1 MKQENKKISSYNKI
15 RNNLYSNVERHE
27 LTERKTFGI
36 VALLALV
43 LASIL
48 LFVAAM
54 IETGSKKEY
63 IYVFGDTEQELSEKL
78 AFSNGVQYIDMVAL
92 ATFCDME
99 IIEEG
104 FAINGT
110 YIKLENGSS
119 LATVNGFNVS
129 LSEKAL
135 ISDNHILIPI
145 EDAKDLI
152 FGINIDANSEKTV
165 ISATESIYMIAKNIE
180 FDYVTDVSAY
190 LEYINSKDQYIS
202 ILANKQH
209 SIGEDFSPA
218 KLVEIPKKYRR
229 TDRVLKLDLT
239 AEKALEAMMQDMFAL
254 GIDDVCVQSAYRTYA
269 EQQNLFNNYV
279 NSEINKGL
287 SRDEAIANANK
298 YSARPEYS
306 EHRTGLCVDF
316 FVPSCMLELENYGY
330 EGSYP
335 NDVGFTETNAYTWLL
350 KNCWKYGFILRY
362 PEEKVDI
369 TGYSYES
376 WHYRF
381 VGLEVASIIH
391 QTGLCYEEY
400 LEIFKLKE
408 KK

>member
-1 MKQENKKISSYNKI
+1 MKQENKKNSSYNKI
-15 RNNLYSNVERHE
+15 RNNLYANVERHE
-27 LTERKTFGI
+27 LTERKTFSI
-36 VALLALV
+36 VALSALV

-54 IETGSKKEY
+54 IESGSKKEY

-78 AFSNGVQYIDMVAL
+78 AFSDGVQYIDMVAL

-99 IIEEG
+99 SIEKG

-110 YIKLENGSS
+110 SISFTDGNNTAK
-119 LATVNGFNVS
+119 VNGFNVS
-129 LSEKAL
+129 LSEKV
-135 ISDNHILIPI
+135 IIDEKHVLIPI

-190 LEYINSKDQYIS
+190 LEYINSKDQSIS

-254 GIDDVCVQSAYRTYA
+254 GIDDVRVQSAYRTYA

-335 NDVGFTETNAYTWLL
+335 NDVGFTETNAYPWLL

-362 PEEKVDI
+362 PEDKVDI

-400 LEIFKLKE
+400 LEIFK
-408 KK
+408 

>member
-15 RNNLYSNVERHE
+15 RNNLYANVERHE
-27 LTERKTFGI
+27 LTERKTFSI
-36 VALLALV
+36 VALSALV

-54 IETGSKKEY
+54 IESGSKKEY

-78 AFSNGVQYIDMVAL
+78 AFSDGVQYIDMVAL

-99 IIEEG
+99 SIEEG

-129 LSEKAL
+129 LCEKAL

-218 KLVEIPKKYRR
+218 KLVEIPKKYCR

-269 EQQNLFNNYV
+269 EQQSLFNNYV

-287 SRDEAIANANK
+287 SREEAIANANK

-335 NDVGFTETNAYTWLL
+335 NDVGFTETNAYPWLL

-362 PEEKVDI
+362 PEDKVDI

-391 QTGLCYEEY
+391 QTGLSYEEY
-400 LEIFKLKE
+400 LEIFK
-408 KK
+408 

>member
-1 MKQENKKISSYNKI
+1 MKQQNKKISSYNKI
-15 RNNLYSNVERHE
+15 RNNLYANVERHE
-27 LTERKTFGI
+27 LTERKTFSI
-36 VALLALV
+36 VALSALV

-54 IETGSKKEY
+54 IESGSKKEY
-63 IYVFGDTEQELSEKL
+63 IYVFGDTEQELSENH
-78 AFSNGVQYIDMVAL
+78 AFSDGVQYIDMVAL

-99 IIEEG
+99 SIEEG

-254 GIDDVCVQSAYRTYA
+254 GIDDVRVQSAYRTYA

-335 NDVGFTETNAYTWLL
+335 NDVGFTETNAYPWLL

-362 PEEKVDI
+362 PEDKVDI

-391 QTGLCYEEY
+391 QTGLSYEEY
-400 LEIFKLKE
+400 LEIFK
-408 KK
+408 

>member
-1 MKQENKKISSYNKI
+1 MKQENKKNSSYNKI
-15 RNNLYSNVERHE
+15 GNNLYANVERHE
-27 LTERKTFGI
+27 LTERKTFSI
-36 VALLALV
+36 VALSALV

-54 IETGSKKEY
+54 IESGSKKEY
-63 IYVFGDTEQELSEKL
+63 IYVFGDTEQELSENH
-78 AFSNGVQYIDMVAL
+78 AFSDGVQYIDMVAL

-99 IIEEG
+99 SIEEG

-254 GIDDVCVQSAYRTYA
+254 GIDDVRVQSAYRTYA

-287 SRDEAIANANK
+287 SREEAIANANK

-335 NDVGFTETNAYTWLL
+335 NDVGFTETNAYPWLL

-362 PEEKVDI
+362 PEDKVDI

-391 QTGLCYEEY
+391 QTGLSYEEY
-400 LEIFKLKE
+400 LEIFK
-408 KK
+408 

>member
-1 MKQENKKISSYNKI
+1 MKQESKKISSYNKI
-15 RNNLYSNVERHE
+15 RNNLYANVERHE
-27 LTERKTFGI
+27 LTERKTFSI
-36 VALLALV
+36 VALSALV

-54 IETGSKKEY
+54 IESGSKKEY
-63 IYVFGDTEQELSEKL
+63 IYVFGDTEQELSENH
-78 AFSNGVQYIDMVAL
+78 AFSDGVQYIDMVAL

-99 IIEEG
+99 SIEEG

-254 GIDDVCVQSAYRTYA
+254 GIDDVRVQSAYRTYA

-335 NDVGFTETNAYTWLL
+335 NDVGFTETNAYPWLL

-362 PEEKVDI
+362 PEDKVDI

-400 LEIFKLKE
+400 LEFFK
-408 KK
+408 

>member
-1 MKQENKKISSYNKI
+1 MKQESKKISSYNKI
-15 RNNLYSNVERHE
+15 RNNLYANVERHE
-27 LTERKTFGI
+27 LTERKTFSI
-36 VALLALV
+36 VALSALV

-54 IETGSKKEY
+54 IESGSKKEY
-63 IYVFGDTEQELSEKL
+63 IYVFGDTEQELSENH
-78 AFSNGVQYIDMVAL
+78 AFSDGVQYIDMVAL

-99 IIEEG
+99 SIEEG

-180 FDYVTDVSAY
+180 FDYVTDVSSY

-254 GIDDVCVQSAYRTYA
+254 DIDDVCVQSAYRTYA

-287 SRDEAIANANK
+287 SREEAIANANK

-335 NDVGFTETNAYTWLL
+335 NDVGFTETNAYPWLL

-362 PEEKVDI
+362 PEDKVDI

-391 QTGLCYEEY
+391 QTGLSYEEY
-400 LEIFKLKE
+400 LEIFK
-408 KK
+408 

>member
-1 MKQENKKISSYNKI
+1 MKQENKKNSSYNKI
-15 RNNLYSNVERHE
+15 RNNLYANVERHE
-27 LTERKTFGI
+27 LTERKTFSI
-36 VALLALV
+36 VALSALV

-54 IETGSKKEY
+54 IESGSKKEY

-78 AFSNGVQYIDMVAL
+78 AFSDGVQYIDMVAL

-99 IIEEG
+99 SIEEG

-129 LSEKAL
+129 LSEKV
-135 ISDNHILIPI
+135 IIDEKHVLIPI

-152 FGINIDANSEKTV
+152 FGINIDVSGEKTV
-165 ISATESIYMIAKNIE
+165 ITATENIYMIAKNVE

-190 LEYINSKDQYIS
+190 LEYINSKDQSIS

-335 NDVGFTETNAYTWLL
+335 NDVGFTETNAYPWLL

-362 PEEKVDI
+362 PEDKVDI

-391 QTGLCYEEY
+391 QTGLSYEEY
-400 LEIFKLKE
+400 LEIFK
-408 KK
+408 

>member
-1 MKQENKKISSYNKI
+1 MKQQNKKISSYNKI
-15 RNNLYSNVERHE
+15 RNNLYANVERHE
-27 LTERKTFGI
+27 LTERKTFSI
-36 VALLALV
+36 VALSALV

-78 AFSNGVQYIDMVAL
+78 AFSDGVQYIDMSTL
-92 ATFCDME
+92 ASFCGMDSMDG
-99 IIEEG
+99 G

-110 YIKLENGSS
+110 FISFTDGNNTAK
-119 LATVNGFNVS
+119 VNGFDVS
-129 LSEKAL
+129 LSRKAIIDEK
-135 ISDNHILIPI
+135 HILIPI

-152 FGINIDANSEKTV
+152 FGINIEANSEKTV

-254 GIDDVCVQSAYRTYA
+254 GIDDVRVQSAYRTYA

-335 NDVGFTETNAYTWLL
+335 NDVGFTETNAYPWLL

-362 PEEKVDI
+362 PEDKVDI

-400 LEIFKLKE
+400 LEIFK
-408 KK
+408 

>member
-1 MKQENKKISSYNKI
+1 MKQENKKNSSYNKI
-15 RNNLYSNVERHE
+15 RNNLYANVERHE

-36 VALLALV
+36 VALSALM

-78 AFSNGVQYIDMVAL
+78 AFSDGVQYIDMVAL
-92 ATFCDME
+92 ATFCNME
-99 IIEEG
+99 SIEKG

-129 LSEKAL
+129 LSEKV
-135 ISDNHILIPI
+135 IIDEKHVLIPI
-145 EDAKDLI
+145 EDAKKLI
-152 FGINIDANSEKTV
+152 FGIDIDISGEKTV
-165 ISATESIYMIAKNIE
+165 ITATENIYMIAKNVE

-335 NDVGFTETNAYTWLL
+335 NDVGFTETNAYPWLL

-362 PEEKVDI
+362 PEDKVDI

-391 QTGLCYEEY
+391 QTGLSYEEY
-400 LEIFKLKE
+400 LEIFK
-408 KK
+408 

>member
-36 VALLALV
+36 VALSALV

-54 IETGSKKEY
+54 IETGSKKDY

-78 AFSNGVQYIDMVAL
+78 AFSDGVQYIDMVAL
-92 ATFCDME
+92 STFCDME
-99 IIEEG
+99 SIEKG

-110 YIKLENGSS
+110 SISFTDGNNTAK
-119 LATVNGFNVS
+119 VNGFNVS
-129 LSEKAL
+129 LSEKV
-135 ISDNHILIPI
+135 IIDEKHVLIPI

-152 FGINIDANSEKTV
+152 FGINIDVSGEKTV
-165 ISATESIYMIAKNIE
+165 ITATENIYMIAKNVE

-362 PEEKVDI
+362 PEDKVDI

-391 QTGLCYEEY
+391 QTGLSYEEY
-400 LEIFKLKE
+400 LEIFK
-408 KK
+408 

>member
-15 RNNLYSNVERHE
+15 RNNLYANVERHE
-27 LTERKTFGI
+27 LTERKTFSI
-36 VALLALV
+36 VALSALV

-54 IETGSKKEY
+54 IESGSKKEY
-63 IYVFGDTEQELSEKL
+63 IYVFGDTEQELSENH
-78 AFSNGVQYIDMVAL
+78 AFSDGVQYIDMVAL

-99 IIEEG
+99 SIEEG

-316 FVPSCMLELENYGY
+316 FVSSCMLELENYGY

-335 NDVGFTETNAYTWLL
+335 NDVGFTETNAYPWLL

-362 PEEKVDI
+362 PEDKVDI

-400 LEIFKLKE
+400 LEIFK
-408 KK
+408 

>member
-1 MKQENKKISSYNKI
+1 MKQENKKNSSYNKI
-15 RNNLYSNVERHE
+15 RNNLYANVERHE
-27 LTERKTFGI
+27 LTERKTFSI
-36 VALLALV
+36 VALSALV

-54 IETGSKKEY
+54 IESGSKKEY

-78 AFSNGVQYIDMVAL
+78 AFSDGVQYIDMVAL

-99 IIEEG
+99 SIEKG

-110 YIKLENGSS
+110 SISFTDGNNTAK
-119 LATVNGFNVS
+119 VNGFNVS
-129 LSEKAL
+129 LSEKV
-135 ISDNHILIPI
+135 IIDEKHVLIPI

-152 FGINIDANSEKTV
+152 FGINIDVSGEKTV
-165 ISATESIYMIAKNIE
+165 ITATENIYMIAKNVE

-335 NDVGFTETNAYTWLL
+335 NDVGFTETNAYPWLL

-362 PEEKVDI
+362 PEDKVDI

-391 QTGLCYEEY
+391 QTGLSYEEY
-400 LEIFKLKE
+400 LEIFK
-408 KK
+408 

>member
-1 MKQENKKISSYNKI
+1 MKQESKKISSYNKI
-15 RNNLYSNVERHE
+15 RNNLYANVERHE
-27 LTERKTFGI
+27 LTERKTFSI
-36 VALLALV
+36 VALSALV

-54 IETGSKKEY
+54 IESGSKKEY
-63 IYVFGDTEQELSEKL
+63 IYVFGDTEQELSENH
-78 AFSNGVQYIDMVAL
+78 AFSDGVQYIDMVAL

-99 IIEEG
+99 SIEEG

-254 GIDDVCVQSAYRTYA
+254 GIDDVRVQSAYRTYA

-287 SRDEAIANANK
+287 SREEAIANANK

-335 NDVGFTETNAYTWLL
+335 NDVGFTETNAYPWLL

-362 PEEKVDI
+362 PEDKVDI

-391 QTGLCYEEY
+391 QTGLSYEEY
-400 LEIFKLKE
+400 LEIFK
-408 KK
+408 

>member
-36 VALLALV
+36 VALSALV

-54 IETGSKKEY
+54 IESGSKKEY

-78 AFSNGVQYIDMVAL
+78 AFSDGVHYIDMVAL

-99 IIEEG
+99 SIEEG

-287 SRDEAIANANK
+287 SREEAIANANK

-335 NDVGFTETNAYTWLL
+335 NDVGFTETNAYPWLL

-362 PEEKVDI
+362 PEDKVDI

-391 QTGLCYEEY
+391 QTGLSYEEY
-400 LEIFKLKE
+400 LEIFK
-408 KK
+408 

>member
-1 MKQENKKISSYNKI
+1 MKQENKKNSSYNKI
-15 RNNLYSNVERHE
+15 RNNLYANVERHE
-27 LTERKTFGI
+27 LTERKTFSI
-36 VALLALV
+36 VALSALV

-54 IETGSKKEY
+54 IESGSKKEY
-63 IYVFGDTEQELSEKL
+63 IYVFGDTEQELSENH
-78 AFSNGVQYIDMVAL
+78 AFSDGVQYIDMVAL

-99 IIEEG
+99 SIEEG

-254 GIDDVCVQSAYRTYA
+254 GIDDVRVQSAYRTYA

-287 SRDEAIANANK
+287 SREEAIANANK

-335 NDVGFTETNAYTWLL
+335 NDVGFTETNAYPWLL

-362 PEEKVDI
+362 PEDKVDI

-391 QTGLCYEEY
+391 QTGLSYEEY
-400 LEIFKLKE
+400 LEIFK
-408 KK
+408 

>member
-1 MKQENKKISSYNKI
+1 MKQQNKKISSYNKI
-15 RNNLYSNVERHE
+15 RNNLYANVERHE
-27 LTERKTFGI
+27 LTERKTFSI
-36 VALLALV
+36 VALSALV

-54 IETGSKKEY
+54 IESGSKKEY

-78 AFSNGVQYIDMVAL
+78 AFSDGVQYIDMVAL
-92 ATFCDME
+92 STFCDME
-99 IIEEG
+99 SIEEG

-254 GIDDVCVQSAYRTYA
+254 GIDDVRVQSAYRTYA

-335 NDVGFTETNAYTWLL
+335 NDVGFTETNAYPWLL

-362 PEEKVDI
+362 PEDKVDI

-391 QTGLCYEEY
+391 QTGLSYEEY
-400 LEIFKLKE
+400 LEIFK
-408 KK
+408 

>member
-1 MKQENKKISSYNKI
+1 MKQENKKNSSYNKI
-15 RNNLYSNVERHE
+15 RNNLYANVERHE
-27 LTERKTFGI
+27 LTERKTFSI
-36 VALLALV
+36 VALSALV

-54 IETGSKKEY
+54 IESGSKKEY
-63 IYVFGDTEQELSEKL
+63 IYVFGDTEQELSENH
-78 AFSNGVQYIDMVAL
+78 AFSDGVQYIDMVAL
-92 ATFCDME
+92 STFCDME
-99 IIEEG
+99 NIEKG

-152 FGINIDANSEKTV
+152 FGINIDISGEKTV
-165 ISATESIYMIAKNIE
+165 ITATENIYMIAKNVE

-209 SIGEDFSPA
+209 SIGEDFSPE
-218 KLVEIPKKYRR
+218 KLVEIPQKYRR
-229 TDRVLKLDLT
+229 ADRVLKLDLT

-269 EQQNLFNNYV
+269 EQQSLFDNYV

-287 SRDEAIANANK
+287 SREEAIANANK

-335 NDVGFTETNAYTWLL
+335 NDVGFTETNAYPWLL

-362 PEEKVDI
+362 PEDKVDI

-391 QTGLCYEEY
+391 QTGLSYEEY
-400 LEIFKLKE
+400 LEIFK
-408 KK
+408 

>member
-1 MKQENKKISSYNKI
+1 MKQQNKKISSYNKI
-15 RNNLYSNVERHE
+15 RNNLYANVERHE
-27 LTERKTFGI
+27 LTERKTFSI
-36 VALLALV
+36 VALSALV

-54 IETGSKKEY
+54 IESGSKKEY
-63 IYVFGDTEQELSEKL
+63 IYVFGDTEQELSENH
-78 AFSNGVQYIDMVAL
+78 AFSDGVQYIDMVAL

-99 IIEEG
+99 SIEEG

-180 FDYVTDVSAY
+180 FYYVTDVSAY

-254 GIDDVCVQSAYRTYA
+254 GIDDVRVQSAYRTYA

-287 SRDEAIANANK
+287 SREEAIANANK

-335 NDVGFTETNAYTWLL
+335 NDVGFTETNAYPWLL

-362 PEEKVDI
+362 PEDKVDI

-391 QTGLCYEEY
+391 QTGLSYEEY
-400 LEIFKLKE
+400 LEIFK
-408 KK
+408 

>member
-1 MKQENKKISSYNKI
+1 MKQENKKNSSYNKI
-15 RNNLYSNVERHE
+15 RNNLYANVERHE
-27 LTERKTFGI
+27 LTERKTFSI
-36 VALLALV
+36 VALSALV

-54 IETGSKKEY
+54 IESGSKKEY
-63 IYVFGDTEQELSEKL
+63 IYVFGDTEQELSENH
-78 AFSNGVQYIDMVAL
+78 AFSDGVQYIDMVAL

-99 IIEEG
+99 SIEEG

-254 GIDDVCVQSAYRTYA
+254 GIDDVRVQSAYRTYA

-335 NDVGFTETNAYTWLL
+335 NDVGFTETNAYPWLL

-362 PEEKVDI
+362 PEDKVDI

-391 QTGLCYEEY
+391 QTGLSYEEY
-400 LEIFKLKE
+400 LEIFK
-408 KK
+408 

>member
-1 MKQENKKISSYNKI
+1 MKQENKKNSSYNKI
-15 RNNLYSNVERHE
+15 RNNLYANVERHE
-27 LTERKTFGI
+27 LTERKTFSI
-36 VALLALV
+36 VALSALV

-54 IETGSKKEY
+54 IESGSKKEY
-63 IYVFGDTEQELSEKL
+63 IYVFGDTEQELSENH
-78 AFSNGVQYIDMVAL
+78 AFSDGVQYIDMVAL
-92 ATFCDME
+92 STFCDME
-99 IIEEG
+99 SIEKG

-254 GIDDVCVQSAYRTYA
+254 GIDDVRVQSAYRTYA

-335 NDVGFTETNAYTWLL
+335 NDVGFTETNAYPWLL

-362 PEEKVDI
+362 PEDKVDI

-391 QTGLCYEEY
+391 QPGLSYEEY
-400 LEIFKLKE
+400 LEIFK
-408 KK
+408 

>member
-1 MKQENKKISSYNKI
+1 MKQQNKKISSYNKI
-15 RNNLYSNVERHE
+15 RNNLYANVERHE
-27 LTERKTFGI
+27 LTERKTFSI
-36 VALLALV
+36 VALSALV

-54 IETGSKKEY
+54 IESGSKKEY
-63 IYVFGDTEQELSEKL
+63 IYVFGDTEQELSENH
-78 AFSNGVQYIDMVAL
+78 AFSDGVQYIDMVAL

-99 IIEEG
+99 SIEEG

-254 GIDDVCVQSAYRTYA
+254 GIDDVRVQSAYRTYA

-316 FVPSCMLELENYGY
+316 FVSSCMLELENYGY

-335 NDVGFTETNAYTWLL
+335 NDVGFTETNAYPWLL

-362 PEEKVDI
+362 PEDKVDI

-400 LEIFKLKE
+400 LEIFK
-408 KK
+408 

>member
-1 MKQENKKISSYNKI
+1 MKQENKKNSSYNKI
-15 RNNLYSNVERHE
+15 RNNLYANVERHE
-27 LTERKTFGI
+27 LTERKTFSI
-36 VALLALV
+36 VALSALV

-54 IETGSKKEY
+54 IESGSKKEY
-63 IYVFGDTEQELSEKL
+63 IYVFGDTEQELSENH
-78 AFSNGVQYIDMVAL
+78 AFSDGVQYIDMVAL

-99 IIEEG
+99 NIEKG

-110 YIKLENGSS
+110 SISFTDGNNTAK
-119 LATVNGFNVS
+119 VNGFNVS
-129 LSEKAL
+129 LSEKV
-135 ISDNHILIPI
+135 IIDEKHVLIPI
-145 EDAKDLI
+145 EDAKKLI
-152 FGINIDANSEKTV
+152 FGIDIDISGEKTV
-165 ISATESIYMIAKNIE
+165 ITATENIYMIAKNVE

-209 SIGEDFSPA
+209 SIGEDFSPE

-229 TDRVLKLDLT
+229 ADRVLKLDLT

-254 GIDDVCVQSAYRTYA
+254 GIDDLCVQSAYRTYA

-335 NDVGFTETNAYTWLL
+335 NDVGFTETNAYPWLL

-362 PEEKVDI
+362 PEDKVDI

-391 QTGLCYEEY
+391 QTGLSYEEY
-400 LEIFKLKE
+400 LEIFK
-408 KK
+408 

>member
-1 MKQENKKISSYNKI
+1 MKQQNKKISSYNKI
-15 RNNLYSNVERHE
+15 RNNLYANVERHE
-27 LTERKTFGI
+27 LTERKTFSI
-36 VALLALV
+36 VALSALV

-78 AFSNGVQYIDMVAL
+78 AFSDGVQYIDMVAL
-92 ATFCDME
+92 ATFCNME
-99 IIEEG
+99 SIEKG

-119 LATVNGFNVS
+119 LAKVNGFNVS
-129 LSEKAL
+129 LSEKVL
-135 ISDNHILIPI
+135 ISDNHVLIPI

-165 ISATESIYMIAKNIE
+165 ITATENIYMIAKNIE

-335 NDVGFTETNAYTWLL
+335 NDVGFTETNAYPWLL

-362 PEEKVDI
+362 PEDKVDI

-391 QTGLCYEEY
+391 QTGLSYEEY
-400 LEIFKLKE
+400 LENFK
-408 KK
+408 

>member
-1 MKQENKKISSYNKI
+1 MKQQNKKISSYNKI
-15 RNNLYSNVERHE
+15 RNNLYANVERHE
-27 LTERKTFGI
+27 LTERKTFSI
-36 VALLALV
+36 VALSALV

-54 IETGSKKEY
+54 IESGSKKEY

-78 AFSNGVQYIDMVAL
+78 AFSDGVQYIDMVAL

-99 IIEEG
+99 SIEEG

-129 LSEKAL
+129 LSEKV
-135 ISDNHILIPI
+135 IIDEKHVLIPI
-145 EDAKDLI
+145 EDAKKLI
-152 FGINIDANSEKTV
+152 FGIDIDISGEKTV

-254 GIDDVCVQSAYRTYA
+254 GIDDVRVQSAYRTYA

-287 SRDEAIANANK
+287 SREEAIANANK

-335 NDVGFTETNAYTWLL
+335 NDVGFTETNAYPWLL

-362 PEEKVDI
+362 PEDKVDI

-391 QTGLCYEEY
+391 QTGLSYEEY
-400 LEIFKLKE
+400 LEIFK
-408 KK
+408 

>member
-1 MKQENKKISSYNKI
+1 MKQESKKISSYNKI
-15 RNNLYSNVERHE
+15 RNNLYANVERHE
-27 LTERKTFGI
+27 LTERKTFSI
-36 VALLALV
+36 VALSALV

-54 IETGSKKEY
+54 IESGSKKEY
-63 IYVFGDTEQELSEKL
+63 IYVFGDTEQELSENH
-78 AFSNGVQYIDMVAL
+78 AFSDGVQYIDMVAL

-99 IIEEG
+99 SIEEG

-254 GIDDVCVQSAYRTYA
+254 GIDDVRVQSAYRTYA

-335 NDVGFTETNAYTWLL
+335 NDVGFTETNAYPWLL

-362 PEEKVDI
+362 PEDKVDI

-391 QTGLCYEEY
+391 QTGLSYEEY
-400 LEIFKLKE
+400 LEIFK
-408 KK
+408 

>member
-1 MKQENKKISSYNKI
+1 MKQQNKKISSYNKI
-15 RNNLYSNVERHE
+15 RNNLYANVERHE
-27 LTERKTFGI
+27 LTERKTFSI
-36 VALLALV
+36 VALSALV

-54 IETGSKKEY
+54 IESGSKKEY
-63 IYVFGDTEQELSEKL
+63 IYVFGDTEQELSENH
-78 AFSNGVQYIDMVAL
+78 AFSDGVQYIDMVAL

-99 IIEEG
+99 SIEEG

-119 LATVNGFNVS
+119 LAKVNGFNVS
-129 LSEKAL
+129 LSEKVL
-135 ISDNHILIPI
+135 ISDNHVLIPI

-165 ISATESIYMIAKNIE
+165 ITATENIYMIAKNVE

-190 LEYINSKDQYIS
+190 LEYINSKDQSIS

-335 NDVGFTETNAYTWLL
+335 NDVGFTETNAYPWLL

-362 PEEKVDI
+362 PEDKVDI

-400 LEIFKLKE
+400 LEFFK
-408 KK
+408 

>member
-1 MKQENKKISSYNKI
+1 MKQESKKISSYNKI
-15 RNNLYSNVERHE
+15 RNNLYANVERHE
-27 LTERKTFGI
+27 LTERKTFSI
-36 VALLALV
+36 VALSALV

-54 IETGSKKEY
+54 IESGSKKEY

-78 AFSNGVQYIDMVAL
+78 AFSDGVQYIDMVAL
-92 ATFCDME
+92 STFCDME
-99 IIEEG
+99 SIEKG

-152 FGINIDANSEKTV
+152 FGINIDISGEKTV

-254 GIDDVCVQSAYRTYA
+254 GIDDVRVQSAYRTYA

-335 NDVGFTETNAYTWLL
+335 NDVGFTETNAYPWLL

-362 PEEKVDI
+362 PEDKVDI

-391 QTGLCYEEY
+391 QTGLSYEEY
-400 LEIFKLKE
+400 LEIFK
-408 KK
+408 

>member
-1 MKQENKKISSYNKI
+1 MKQQNKKISSYNKI
-15 RNNLYSNVERHE
+15 RNNLYANVERHE
-27 LTERKTFGI
+27 LTERKTFSI
-36 VALLALV
+36 VALSALV

-54 IETGSKKEY
+54 IESGSKKEY

-78 AFSNGVQYIDMVAL
+78 AFSDGVQYIDMVAL
-92 ATFCDME
+92 ATFCNME
-99 IIEEG
+99 SIEEG

-119 LATVNGFNVS
+119 LAKVNGFNVS
-129 LSEKAL
+129 LSEKVL

-145 EDAKDLI
+145 EDAKELI

-335 NDVGFTETNAYTWLL
+335 NDVGFTETNAYPWLL

-362 PEEKVDI
+362 PEDKVDI

-391 QTGLCYEEY
+391 QTGLSYEEY
-400 LEIFKLKE
+400 LEIFK
-408 KK
+408 

>member
-1 MKQENKKISSYNKI
+1 MKQQNKKISSYNKI
-15 RNNLYSNVERHE
+15 RNNLYANVERHE
-27 LTERKTFGI
+27 LTERKTFSI
-36 VALLALV
+36 VALSALV

-54 IETGSKKEY
+54 IESGSKKEY
-63 IYVFGDTEQELSEKL
+63 IYVFGDTEQELSENH
-78 AFSNGVQYIDMVAL
+78 AFSDGVQYIDMVAL

-99 IIEEG
+99 SIEEG

-254 GIDDVCVQSAYRTYA
+254 GIDDVRVQSAYRTYA

-306 EHRTGLCVDF
+306 EHRTGLCVAF

-335 NDVGFTETNAYTWLL
+335 NDVGFTETNAYPWLL

-362 PEEKVDI
+362 PEDKVDI

-391 QTGLCYEEY
+391 QTGLSYEEY
-400 LEIFKLKE
+400 LEIFK
-408 KK
+408 

>member
-1 MKQENKKISSYNKI
+1 MKQENKKNSSYNKI
-15 RNNLYSNVERHE
+15 RNNLYANVERHE
-27 LTERKTFGI
+27 LTERKTFSI
-36 VALLALV
+36 VALSALV

-54 IETGSKKEY
+54 IESGSKKEY
-63 IYVFGDTEQELSEKL
+63 IYVFGDTEQELSENH
-78 AFSNGVQYIDMVAL
+78 AFSDGVQYIDMVAL

-99 IIEEG
+99 SIEEG

-287 SRDEAIANANK
+287 SREEAIANANK

-335 NDVGFTETNAYTWLL
+335 NDVGFTETNAYPWLL

-362 PEEKVDI
+362 PEDKVDI

-391 QTGLCYEEY
+391 QTGLSYEEY
-400 LEIFKLKE
+400 LEIFK
-408 KK
+408 

>member
-1 MKQENKKISSYNKI
+1 MKQESKKISSYNKI
-15 RNNLYSNVERHE
+15 RNNLYANVERHE
-27 LTERKTFGI
+27 LTERKTFSI
-36 VALLALV
+36 VALSALV

-78 AFSNGVQYIDMVAL
+78 AFSDGVQYIDMVAL
-92 ATFCDME
+92 STFCDME
-99 IIEEG
+99 NIEKG

-110 YIKLENGSS
+110 SISFTDGNNTAK
-119 LATVNGFNVS
+119 VNGFNVS
-129 LSEKAL
+129 LSEKV
-135 ISDNHILIPI
+135 IIDEKHVLIPI
-145 EDAKDLI
+145 EDAKKLI
-152 FGINIDANSEKTV
+152 FGIDIDISGEKTV
-165 ISATESIYMIAKNIE
+165 ITATENIYMIAKNVE

-209 SIGEDFSPA
+209 SIGEDFSPE

-254 GIDDVCVQSAYRTYA
+254 GIDDVRVQSAYRTYA

-335 NDVGFTETNAYTWLL
+335 NDVGFTETNAYPWLL

-362 PEEKVDI
+362 PEDKVDI

-391 QTGLCYEEY
+391 QTGLSYEEY
-400 LEIFKLKE
+400 LEIFK
-408 KK
+408 

>member
-1 MKQENKKISSYNKI
+1 MKQQNKKISSYNKI
-15 RNNLYSNVERHE
+15 RNNLYANVERHE
-27 LTERKTFGI
+27 LTERKTFSI
-36 VALLALV
+36 VALSALV

-54 IETGSKKEY
+54 IESGSKKEY
-63 IYVFGDTEQELSEKL
+63 IYVFGDTEQELSENH
-78 AFSNGVQYIDMVAL
+78 AFSDGVQYIDMVAL

-99 IIEEG
+99 SIEEG

-129 LSEKAL
+129 LSEKVL

-335 NDVGFTETNAYTWLL
+335 NDVGFTETNAYPWLL

-362 PEEKVDI
+362 PEDKVDI

-391 QTGLCYEEY
+391 QTGLSYEEY
-400 LEIFKLKE
+400 LEIFK
-408 KK
+408 

>member
-1 MKQENKKISSYNKI
+1 MKQENKKNSSYNKI
-15 RNNLYSNVERHE
+15 RNNLYANVERHE
-27 LTERKTFGI
+27 LTERKTFSI
-36 VALLALV
+36 VALSALV

-54 IETGSKKEY
+54 IESGSKKEY
-63 IYVFGDTEQELSEKL
+63 IYVFGDTEQELSENH
-78 AFSNGVQYIDMVAL
+78 AFSDGVQYIDMVAL

-99 IIEEG
+99 SIEEG

-152 FGINIDANSEKTV
+152 IGINIDANSEKTV

-180 FDYVTDVSAY
+180 FDYVTDVSSY

-254 GIDDVCVQSAYRTYA
+254 GIDDVRVQSAYRTYA

-335 NDVGFTETNAYTWLL
+335 NDVGFTETNAYPWLL

-362 PEEKVDI
+362 PEDKVDI

-391 QTGLCYEEY
+391 QTGLSYEEY
-400 LEIFKLKE
+400 LEIFK
-408 KK
+408 

>member
-1 MKQENKKISSYNKI
+1 MKQENKKNSSYNKI
-15 RNNLYSNVERHE
+15 RNNLYANVERHE
-27 LTERKTFGI
+27 LTERKTFSI
-36 VALLALV
+36 VALSALV

-54 IETGSKKEY
+54 IESGSKKEY

-78 AFSNGVQYIDMVAL
+78 AFSDGVQYIDMVAL

-99 IIEEG
+99 SIEEG

-119 LATVNGFNVS
+119 LAKVNGFNVS
-129 LSEKAL
+129 LSEKVL
-135 ISDNHILIPI
+135 ISDNHVLIPI

-165 ISATESIYMIAKNIE
+165 ITATENIYMIAKNVE

-254 GIDDVCVQSAYRTYA
+254 GIDDVRVQSAYRTYA

-335 NDVGFTETNAYTWLL
+335 NDVGFTETNAYPWLL

-362 PEEKVDI
+362 PEDKVDI

-391 QTGLCYEEY
+391 QTGLSYEEY
-400 LEIFKLKE
+400 LEIFK
-408 KK
+408 

>member
-1 MKQENKKISSYNKI
+1 MKQENKKNSSYNKI
-15 RNNLYSNVERHE
+15 RNNLYANVERHE
-27 LTERKTFGI
+27 LTERKTFSI
-36 VALLALV
+36 VALSALV

-54 IETGSKKEY
+54 IESGSKKEY

-78 AFSNGVQYIDMVAL
+78 AFSDGVQYIDMSAL
-92 ATFCDME
+92 ASFCGMDSMDG
-99 IIEEG
+99 G

-110 YIKLENGSS
+110 SISFTDGNNTAK
-119 LATVNGFNVS
+119 VNGFDVS
-129 LSEKAL
+129 LSRKAIIDEK
-135 ISDNHILIPI
+135 HVLIPI
-145 EDAKDLI
+145 EDAEKYI

-165 ISATESIYMIAKNIE
+165 ITATENIYMIAKNVE

-190 LEYINSKDQYIS
+190 LEYINSKDQSIS

-229 TDRVLKLDLT
+229 ADRVLKLDLT

-335 NDVGFTETNAYTWLL
+335 NDVGFTETNAYPWLL

-362 PEEKVDI
+362 PEDKVDI

-391 QTGLCYEEY
+391 QTGLSYEEY
-400 LEIFKLKE
+400 LEIFK
-408 KK
+408 

>member
-1 MKQENKKISSYNKI
+1 MKQENKKNSSYNKI
-15 RNNLYSNVERHE
+15 RNNLYANVERHE
-27 LTERKTFGI
+27 LTERKTFSI
-36 VALLALV
+36 VALSALV

-54 IETGSKKEY
+54 IESGSKKEY
-63 IYVFGDTEQELSEKL
+63 IYVFGDTEQELSENH
-78 AFSNGVQYIDMVAL
+78 AFSDGVQYIDMVAL
-92 ATFCDME
+92 STFCDME
-99 IIEEG
+99 NIEKG

-110 YIKLENGSS
+110 SISFTDGNNTAK
-119 LATVNGFNVS
+119 VNGFNVS
-129 LSEKAL
+129 LSEKV
-135 ISDNHILIPI
+135 IIDEKHVLIPI
-145 EDAKDLI
+145 EDAKKLI
-152 FGINIDANSEKTV
+152 FGIDIDISGEKTV
-165 ISATESIYMIAKNIE
+165 ITATESIYMIAKNIE

-254 GIDDVCVQSAYRTYA
+254 GIDDVRVQSAYRTYA

-287 SRDEAIANANK
+287 SREEAIANANK

-335 NDVGFTETNAYTWLL
+335 NDVGFTETNAYPWLL

-362 PEEKVDI
+362 PEDKVDI

-400 LEIFKLKE
+400 LEFFK
-408 KK
+408 

>member
-1 MKQENKKISSYNKI
+1 MKQRNSKISSYNII
-15 RNNLYSNVERHE
+15 RNNLYANVERHE
-27 LTERKTFGI
+27 LTERKTFSI
-36 VALLALV
+36 VALSALV

-54 IETGSKKEY
+54 IESGSKKEY

-78 AFSNGVQYIDMVAL
+78 AFSDGVQYIDMVAL
-92 ATFCDME
+92 STFCDME
-99 IIEEG
+99 NIEKG

-110 YIKLENGSS
+110 SISFTDGNNTAK
-119 LATVNGFNVS
+119 VNGFNVS
-129 LSEKAL
+129 LSEKV
-135 ISDNHILIPI
+135 IIDEKHVLIPI
-145 EDAKDLI
+145 EDAKKLI
-152 FGINIDANSEKTV
+152 FGIDIDISGEKTV
-165 ISATESIYMIAKNIE
+165 ITATENIYMIAKNVE

-254 GIDDVCVQSAYRTYA
+254 GIDDVRVQSAYRTYA

-287 SRDEAIANANK
+287 SREEAIANANK

-335 NDVGFTETNAYTWLL
+335 NDVGFTETNAYPWLL

-362 PEEKVDI
+362 PEDKVDI

-391 QTGLCYEEY
+391 QTGLSYEEY
-400 LEIFKLKE
+400 LEIFK
-408 KK
+408 

>member
-1 MKQENKKISSYNKI
+1 MKQQNKKISSYNKI
-15 RNNLYSNVERHE
+15 RNNLYANVERHE
-27 LTERKTFGI
+27 LTERKTFSI
-36 VALLALV
+36 VALSALV

-54 IETGSKKEY
+54 IESGSKKEY
-63 IYVFGDTEQELSEKL
+63 IYVFGDTEQELSENH
-78 AFSNGVQYIDMVAL
+78 AFSDGVQYIDMVAL

-99 IIEEG
+99 SIEEG

-218 KLVEIPKKYRR
+218 KLVEIPKKYCRI
-229 TDRVLKLDLT
+229 DRVLKLDLT

-287 SRDEAIANANK
+287 SREEAIANANK

-335 NDVGFTETNAYTWLL
+335 NDVGFTETNAYPWLL

-362 PEEKVDI
+362 PEDKVDI

-400 LEIFKLKE
+400 LEFFK
-408 KK
+408 